1 MVGEYEKFDENS
13 VPVLSVNSLPNLQ
26 LRNIYSNIK
35 KYEFLKSIKGS
46 NVYVSQYM
54 NSSQIISSMFEI
66 KNQIPNCMSFYTFYN
81 EFINSSNNVGLFPFE
96 IEETSIIIAISKEMS
111 NCSMY
116 IFGIINLIIDIKLS
130 NILVN
135 LNLSISKIINVNNC
149 EIHVLKTLTHLAIQ
163 ENIHIVSEELFKNA
177 YSLGEMPRE
186 EVEKF
191 LSNRGFDFSTRRAFT
206 TYFGWSVPCKE
217 AVEAIKKY
225 ARQPLYDVLAG
236 TGYWTK
242 ILKKAGINVIASDI
256 HKITSKN
263 YYHRSREDLPDI
275 SNLIKPE
282 KEKILNRV
290 SRQLATD
297 GGYLILGSAETIFSD
312 MNWQKHSARRG
323 YYFQYHA

>member
-1 MVGEYEKFDENS
+1 MDFKLY
-13 VPVLSVNSLPNLQ
+13 L
-26 LRNIYSNIK
+26 
-35 KYEFLKSIKGS
+35 
-46 NVYVSQYM
+46 
-54 NSSQIISSMFEI
+54 
-66 KNQIPNCMSFYTFYN
+66 
-81 EFINSSNNVGLFPFE
+81 
-96 IEETSIIIAISKEMS
+96 ET
-111 NCSMY
+111 
-116 IFGIINLIIDIKLS
+116 
-130 NILVN
+130 
-135 LNLSISKIINVNNC
+135 
-149 EIHVLKTLTHLAIQ
+149 
-163 ENIHIVSEELFKNA
+163 SEELFKNA

-282 KEKILNRV
+282 KEKILRRNALRV
-290 SRQLATD
+290 AYDLKRERLKGDVLISWAPYEKPFATD
-297 GGYLILGSAETIFSD
+297 ILEMLPIGSRVFYIGEGMGGCTADASFHKYLCVNFEHLHTEYLPQFPGIHDYLSVYEKKQNLPIDPKHRGE
-312 MNWQKHSARRG
+312 NWI
-323 YYFQYHA
+323 YEDDD